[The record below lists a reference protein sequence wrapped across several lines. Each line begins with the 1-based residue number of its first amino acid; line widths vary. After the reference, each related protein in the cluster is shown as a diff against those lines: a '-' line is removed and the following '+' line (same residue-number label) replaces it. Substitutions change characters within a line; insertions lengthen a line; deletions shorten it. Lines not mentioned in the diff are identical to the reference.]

1 MSKLLKI
8 IRSGLVVTTIF
19 DNWYELMIKYF
30 LFRLGF
36 NTRPIAKIS
45 ECSLDLDVAI
55 ALTLGIRDGVIRQY
69 KCSSGKFFMGNWVYD
84 PENKLWIRLDKNQ
97 VKFKRMTLSLLE
109 IFDYGEYDE
118 LNVNG
123 KTVVDIGAYVGDS
136 AIYFALKGAR
146 GVIAVE
152 PHPGAYVE
160 MIENIKLNN
169 LEQFIIP
176 INAGL
181 TSKFD
186 KICVNN
192 VDISATATTLHSKN
206 ENSCEITVPTVT
218 LDDLLKR
225 FAVDANSVLKMDCEG
240 CEFDV
245 IINDYQHVKLFK
257 ELIIEYHSSP
267 GKLLKIL
274 NNDYKCKMKGD
285 KKVGIMYCV
294 QN

>member
-1 MSKLLKI
+1 M
-8 IRSGLVVTTIF
+8 
-19 DNWYELMIKYF
+19 
-30 LFRLGF
+30 GF

-55 ALTLGIRDGVIRQY
+55 TLTLGIRDGVIRQY

-97 VKFKRMTLSLLE
+97 LKIKRMTLSLLE

-146 GVIAVE
+146 RVIAVE

-176 INAGL
+176 INA
-181 TSKFD
+181 
-186 KICVNN
+186 V
-192 VDISATATTLHSKN
+192 
-206 ENSCEITVPTVT
+206 
-218 LDDLLKR
+218 
-225 FAVDANSVLKMDCEG
+225 
-240 CEFDV
+240 
-245 IINDYQHVKLFK
+245 
-257 ELIIEYHSSP
+257 
-267 GKLLKIL
+267 
-274 NNDYKCKMKGD
+274 KMKGD